1 MSHTALGCW
10 GRVSTV
16 ANGGNLGRNK
26 LPWGQELWDRL
37 DMAVHDEMKRI
48 LISRRFVPLVLMP
61 DALTVPA
68 DTVTEGE
75 DQDGYLEVN
84 EAAVTSLIEIWVE
97 FALTK
102 QQVEGEDKLCT
113 AVTLATRAANKLAQ
127 GEDLLIYQG
136 DSVIRTDSLF
146 TRGRIRTRA
155 GPGPGGLATLGP
167 LDRERQVIPVSFTE
181 PTEGTYGE
189 ETFAAVASAYSRLQ
203 DDGHYGPYS
212 LVLPTVPFAD
222 TRRPLANTLIMP
234 ADRILPLVEGRFYGT
249 GTLPEEPNLVGV
261 LVSIGGNSLD
271 IVIGRDATTAFVQ
284 EDNEG
289 MYRFRVFE
297 RFALRDKDPT
307 SRILLDF
314 ARTNG
319 SGTKPQARDKG

>member
-1 MSHTALGCW
+1 
-10 GRVSTV
+10 V
-16 ANGGNLGRNK
+16 ANDSNLGRDK
-26 LPWGQELWDRL
+26 LPWGKELWNRL

-48 LISRRFVPLVLMP
+48 MITRRFVPIVPMP
-61 DALTVPA
+61 EALTVPA
-68 DTVTEGE
+68 DTVTENE
-75 DQDGYLEVN
+75 NQDRPLEVN

-102 QQVEGEDKLCT
+102 QQVEAEDKLST

-127 GEDLLIYQG
+127 GEDLLTFQG
-136 DSVIRTDSLF
+136 NPVIKTDPLF
-146 TRGRIRTRA
+146 TKGRIRTRA
-155 GPGPGGLATLGP
+155 GPGPNGLATLGP
-167 LDRERQVIPVSFTE
+167 LDKERQVIKVPFTDPE
-181 PTEGTYGE
+181 QGTYGE
-189 ETFAAVASAYSRLQ
+189 ETFGAVASAYSRLQ
-203 DDGHYGPYS
+203 DNGHYGPYS

-249 GTLPEEPNLVGV
+249 GTLPEKPNLVGV
-261 LVSIGGNSLD
+261 LISIGGNSLD

-289 MYRFRVFE
+289 LYRFRVFE
-297 RFALRDKDPT
+297 RFALRDKDPQ

-314 ARTNG
+314 AL
-319 SGTKPQARDKG
+319 A